1 MGEQRGR
8 SSPVKNEA
16 GSVNSKKTS
25 PPGALSH
32 IRVLDLSRVLA
43 GPWAGQTLG
52 DMGADVIKVE
62 HPGTG
67 DDTRLW
73 GPPFLEQ
80 EDGKRGDAAYFTS
93 ANRNKRS
100 VGIDFSSP
108 RGVSLVRALA
118 ARSDVIIEN
127 YKLGGLAKY
136 GLDYESLKKEN
147 PSLIYCS
154 ITGFGQDGPYAAR
167 PGYDYVI
174 QGMSGLM
181 SVTGH
186 PDGAPG
192 AGPLKAGIAVSDLFG
207 GMYAL
212 SAILCALVHRERT
225 GEGQYIDCSL
235 LDSQVAALANQG
247 ASFLVSD
254 VVPGRLGNSHPTVA
268 PYRVYEVADGQ
279 VIIAVGNDGQFA
291 RLCDALGEENLKSDP
306 EFATIEARVNNRSL
320 LDKVLEKILKDW
332 TRDGIIAKL
341 VQAGVPCGPI
351 NEIDDVFADPH
362 IVHREIVH
370 TLERNDGTRIS
381 VTGYPVK
388 MSATPATYRCAPP
401 PLGADTD
408 TVLREELG
416 LSDAEVEDL
425 KRAGVVGG

>member
-1 MGEQRGR
+1 MKKESGTRN
-8 SSPVKNEA
+8 NEPA
-16 GSVNSKKTS
+16 A

-62 HPGTG
+62 HPGHG
-67 DDTRLW
+67 DDTRTW
-73 GPPFLEQ
+73 GPPFVEL

-100 VGIDFSSP
+100 VGIDFSTP
-108 RGVSLVRALA
+108 QGQALVHALA

-136 GLDYESLKKEN
+136 GLDYESLKDKN
-147 PSLIYCS
+147 PSLIFCS

-174 QGMSGLM
+174 QGMSGVM

-186 PDGAPG
+186 PGGAPG
-192 AGPLKAGIAVSDLFG
+192 AGPLKAGIPVSDLFG

-212 SAILCALVHRERT
+212 SAILAALVHRERT

-235 LDSQVAALANQG
+235 FESQVAALANQG
-247 ASFLVSD
+247 ASYLVAGQ
-254 VVPGRLGNSHPTVA
+254 VPGRLGNSHPTVA
-268 PYRVYEVADGQ
+268 PYRIYDVADGQ

-291 RLCDALGEENLKSDP
+291 RLCDALGEESLKADP
-306 EFATIEARVNNRSL
+306 RYTTIELRVKNRDSL
-320 LDKVLEKILKDW
+320 DRGLEKILKDQK
-332 TRDGIIAKL
+332 RDGIIERL

-351 NEIDDVFADPH
+351 NAIDDVFSDPQ
-362 IVHREIVH
+362 IVHRELVH
-370 TLERNDGTRIS
+370 THERSDGTRIA

-388 MSATPATYRCAPP
+388 MSVTPATVRRAPP
-401 PLGADTD
+401 PLGTD
-408 TVLREELG
+408 TEQVLRDELG
-416 LSDAEVEDL
+416 LSDEEVEDL
-425 KRAGVVGG
+425 RGAGVVSG